1 MLKKVL
7 LFLLLSASCRA
18 TSGLTGTWTG
28 RLESPDKVGVRFVLE
43 EDAGTITGRVYWEDP
58 KTLVF
63 EPEGTLVG
71 VSDGG
76 TVSWR
81 SESDVTVVGTV
92 RDTVLE
98 GTLTF
103 PVDEEALP
111 GTPLS
116 ARITLTR

>member
-1 MLKKVL
+1 MRKVL
-7 LFLLLSASCRA
+7 LLVLVAMSCRT
-18 TSGLTGTWTG
+18 TSSVSGTWTG
-28 RLESPDKVGVRFVLE
+28 RLDSPNKVGVRFVLE
-43 EDAGTITGRVYWEDP
+43 EKDGTITGRVYWEDP

-71 VSDGG
+71 VADGG

-81 SESDVTVVGTV
+81 SQSNVTVVGTV
-92 RDTVLE
+92 NDNSLE

-111 GTPLS
+111 GTPHS
-116 ARITLTR
+116 ARVTLTR

>member
-1 MLKKVL
+1 MKKVI
-7 LFLLLSASCRA
+7 LFLLLSSSCRT

-28 RLESPDKVGVRFVLE
+28 RLESPDRVGVRFVLE

-58 KTLVF
+58 RTLVF

-76 TVSWR
+76 AVSWR
-81 SESDVTVVGTV
+81 SQSEVTVVGRV
-92 RDTVLE
+92 SDNVLE

-103 PVDEEALP
+103 PLDEEAPP
-111 GTPLS
+111 GTPRS